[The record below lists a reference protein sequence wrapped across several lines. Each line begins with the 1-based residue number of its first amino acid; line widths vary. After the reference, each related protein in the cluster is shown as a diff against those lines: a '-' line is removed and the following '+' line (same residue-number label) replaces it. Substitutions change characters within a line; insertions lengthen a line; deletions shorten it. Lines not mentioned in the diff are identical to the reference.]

1 MQQKTYFSTTAVY
14 KRRLRYIR
22 AVRMTEEVPQLRAVY
37 VRRSI
42 YYKSFVAE
50 AVPTTIAVQQKKY
63 FPK

>member
-1 MQQKTYFSTTAVY
+1 
-14 KRRLRYIR
+14 
-22 AVRMTEEVPQLRAVY
+22 MTEEVPQLRAVY